1 MYLLK
6 RPVSAVAAGIIG
18 LISALAAVVPAA
30 AAPVAGAAGGGPLVA
45 MTASAAPA
53 LPLGASRLGALPA
66 GMTLHLDVTLK
77 VRDQAALTALLNGLA
92 NRNSPYFHRF
102 LAPGQFGPLF
112 GPTLPEVAAVR
123 AALVAVGL
131 TPGQV
136 TPDRLAI
143 GVTATAA
150 EAERAFGVS
159 LVDYRLAGGRVTY
172 ANTSAPRLPA
182 SVAPLVT
189 GVLGLNDLYP
199 AADGVSQGP
208 VTAPAGPAGRREPNV
223 PATAGPQPCSA
234 AVAAASAAGSFTSNQ
249 LALHYGL
256 APLYKLGDLG
266 RGVHVAVLEEQS
278 YLASDIAGYDS
289 CYGIHPTIRV
299 VPVDGPVPP
308 PAPKSS
314 STLMI
319 EQLASLAPDSTIDVY
334 ETAATADP
342 EFELISRAVDND
354 TDQVI
359 VNAYYQCELGVNV
372 SLAQSEETLA
382 EEANAQDQTTLM
394 DAGTAGSTA
403 CDGLTPVSAKATLAV
418 SALAALPYVIG
429 VGGTTLSGDAPL
441 APETVWNES
450 VVRDDA
456 GGGGLSTLW
465 CMPDYQHQPAIL
477 GLISQYS
484 KKKTSCQ
491 SGASS
496 YARQVPDI
504 SADADAYTG
513 YVEYRNGAWLGDEGG
528 TDGAEAV
535 IAAVAAIID
544 ASPFCGDYGAG
555 DAGLLPQTLYAFV
568 AGHPYYVYRPSQDQ
582 EPEALGDIASG
593 NNDYT
598 PSGYTGGR
606 YPATVGYDMATGLG
620 YPLVSGLAGKNSG
633 PIGHPA
639 PSAFYPG
646 LAAGM
651 CYTLGTRNVGGPA
664 VTAVTPDAGPAGHP
678 ITVRVH
684 GRHFLPIAGAD
695 LAKVFLSLTK
705 SYILPAN
712 CSSATLCTV
721 TLPALSARTINVQI
735 DAEDTAYSNDVGADR
750 FMYAFAPRI
759 TKLSPAKGRRGTRV
773 TIHGGHFTGVRAVYF
788 GHTSGT
794 SVKVV
799 SATEITV
806 VAPAGSGAVRV
817 TVVAAGGP
825 SNAVNFAY

>member
-1 MYLLK
+1 MDLLK
-6 RPVSAVAAGIIG
+6 RPVIAVAAGIIG
-18 LISALAAVVPAA
+18 LIGVLAAVAPAG
-30 AAPVAGAAGGGPLVA
+30 AAPVDGVAGAGPLVA

-66 GMTLHLDVTLK
+66 GTTLQLDVTLK

-112 GPTLPEVAAVR
+112 GPTLSQLAAVR
-123 AALVAVGL
+123 AALVAAGL
-131 TPGQV
+131 TPGPV

-150 EAERAFGVS
+150 KAERAFGVS
-159 LVDYRLAGGRVTY
+159 LVDYRLADGRVAY

-189 GVLGLNDLYP
+189 GVLGLDDLYP
-199 AADGVSQGP
+199 DADGVSQLP
-208 VTAPAGPAGRREPNV
+208 ATAPAGPAVRRQPNA
-223 PATAGPQPCSA
+223 PATAGPQPCGA
-234 AVAAASAAGSFTSNQ
+234 AAAAASAAGSFTSNQ

-256 APLYKLGDLG
+256 APLYTLGDLG

-278 YLASDIAGYDS
+278 YLASDLDAYES
-289 CYGIHPTIRV
+289 CYGIHTSV
-299 VPVDGPVPP
+299 QVTPVAGAA
-308 PAPKSS
+308 PAPAAGSS

-334 ETAATADP
+334 ETATTADP
-342 EFELISRAVDND
+342 EFQLISRAVDND
-354 TDQVI
+354 TDPVI
-359 VNAYYQCELGVNV
+359 VDAYYQCELGVNV

-382 EEANAQDQTTLM
+382 EEANAQGQTMLM
-394 DAGTAGSTA
+394 DAGTTGSTA
-403 CDGLTPVSAKATLAV
+403 CDGLTPARAKATLAV
-418 SALAALPYVIG
+418 PALAAVPYDIG
-429 VGGTTLSGDAPL
+429 IGGTTLSGDAPL

-450 VVRDDA
+450 VARAGA

-465 CMPDYQHQPAIL
+465 CMPDYQHRPAIP

-504 SADADAYTG
+504 SADADPDTG
-513 YVEYRNGAWLGDEGG
+513 YVEYRDGAWLGGRGG

-555 DAGLLPQTLYAFV
+555 DAGLLPQALYAFV
-568 AGHPYYVYRPSQDQ
+568 AGRPYYVYRPSQDQ
-582 EPEALGDIASG
+582 EPEALGDIISG

-598 PSGYTGGR
+598 PSGYSGGR

-639 PSAFYPG
+639 SSAFYPG

-651 CYTLGTRNVGGPA
+651 CYTLGRRNVGVPA
-664 VTAVTPDAGPAGHP
+664 VTAVTPNAGPAGHP

-684 GRHFLPIAGAD
+684 GRRFLPIAGAD
-695 LAKVFLSLTK
+695 VAKVFLSLTK
-705 SYILPAN
+705 SYILPAS

-721 TLPALSARTINVQI
+721 TLPALSARTVNVQI

-750 FMYAFAPRI
+750 FTYAVAPRI
-759 TKLSPAKGRRGTRV
+759 TRLSPAKGGPGTRV
-773 TIHGGHFTGVRAVYF
+773 TIRGGHFTRVRVVYF
-788 GHTSGT
+788 GRTRGT

-806 VAPAGSGAVRV
+806 VAPAGSGTARV
-817 TVVAAGGP
+817 TVVTAGGT
-825 SNAVNFAY
+825 SNSVNFTY